1 MDSLAKTRDCHEN
14 HAMLRFLSNDEKS
27 FSCHI
32 ERSEVSLK
40 NILQAQQK
48 TEIFRLFQSLNMTNT
63 LSLRASVS
71 ERGNLNGVASDLQNS
86 QLAIQGDCHES
97 VCTDSRN
104 DEKSTKSKFNS
115 RQIPKKICRFFTLFC
130 RFFFFFGVGI
140 LEKLAL
146 KNTLIVAIF
155 GIFCYFFTFF
165 CKIF

>member
-1 MDSLAKTRDCHEN
+1 
-14 HAMLRFLSNDEKS
+14 
-27 FSCHI
+27 
-32 ERSEVSLK
+32 
-40 NILQAQQK
+40 
-48 TEIFRLFQSLNMTNT
+48 MTNT

-130 RFFFFFGVGI
+130 RFFFFFWCGDFRKFSVKKRADCGYFWDI
-140 LEKLAL
+140 LLLFYIFLQNFLIL
-146 KNTLIVAIF
+146 KNDLRLIYLQFI
-155 GIFCYFFTFF
+155 YFFIRGKSNHSLGKFSYR
-165 CKIF
+165 

>member
-1 MDSLAKTRDCHEN
+1 
-14 HAMLRFLSNDEKS
+14 
-27 FSCHI
+27 
-32 ERSEVSLK
+32 
-40 NILQAQQK
+40 
-48 TEIFRLFQSLNMTNT
+48 MTNT

-130 RFFFFFGVGI
+130 RFFFFGVGI
-140 LEKLAL
+140 LENLAL
-146 KNTLIVAIF
+146 KNALIVAIF

-165 CKIF
+165 LQNFLILKNDLRLIYLQFIYFFIRGKSNHSLGKFSYR

>member
-1 MDSLAKTRDCHEN
+1 
-14 HAMLRFLSNDEKS
+14 
-27 FSCHI
+27 
-32 ERSEVSLK
+32 
-40 NILQAQQK
+40 
-48 TEIFRLFQSLNMTNT
+48 MTNT

-130 RFFFFFGVGI
+130 RFFFFWCGDFRKFSVKKRADCGYFWDI
-140 LEKLAL
+140 LLLFYIFLQNFLIL
-146 KNTLIVAIF
+146 KNDLRLIYLQFI
-155 GIFCYFFTFF
+155 YFFIRGKSNHSLGKFSYR
-165 CKIF
+165 